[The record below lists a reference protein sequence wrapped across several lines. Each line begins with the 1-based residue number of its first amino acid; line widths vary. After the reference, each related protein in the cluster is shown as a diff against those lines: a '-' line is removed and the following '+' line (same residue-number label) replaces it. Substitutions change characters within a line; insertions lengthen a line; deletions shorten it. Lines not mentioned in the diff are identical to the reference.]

1 MPVLTY
7 VIETTIWKE
16 KEKFKIRAVQ
26 MDNLRG
32 LLHIRRMDS
41 SECMDKAVVWSDEEV
56 KKRGLDVRQAMGMVH
71 DRSIIIIIWGVSCSR
86 QHSRRYNTAEDKD
99 ELKIRHKA

>member
-32 LLHIRRMDS
+32 LLCIRRMDKVPNARIRQLCGVRKGVD
-41 SECMDKAVVWSDEEV
+41 EKIDEAV
-56 KKRGLDVRQAMGMVH
+56 L
-71 DRSIIIIIWGVSCSR
+71 
-86 QHSRRYNTAEDKD
+86 
-99 ELKIRHKA
+99 